1 LGFICTLE
9 GYLFLIQVEEYMSS
23 RLKGYLYVMITMS
36 AWGSTYVVS
45 KFILGSVPPFTLLLL
60 RYVVAAVVLYII
72 MMKKDLSKVHRQDY
86 KYIFFVGFVGYFL
99 GVGAQFVGTQL
110 SNASMASLINSTNP
124 IFIILFA
131 IPILKEKVTINK
143 IISIIAAV
151 LGAYIIIGGVQGSSM
166 LIGIIACIIAVST
179 WSLMSV
185 VSKRATE
192 KYNAL
197 TVTTYSIIV
206 AIFFT
211 LPISIYELATIPG
224 IKLLEPS
231 VILSTLYLGLICTA
245 LAFVL
250 WSKSLSMME
259 AGICS
264 LFYPVQPMVSVLLGW
279 LFLKEKMNSSFF
291 VGAILII
298 AGVMFSILGGKK
310 GQISEDLV
318 LDE

>member
-1 LGFICTLE
+1 M
-9 GYLFLIQVEEYMSS
+9 EEYMNN

-60 RYVVAAVVLYII
+60 RYMVAAVVLYII
-72 MMKKDLSKVHRQDY
+72 MMKKGISKVEQQDY
-86 KYIFFVGFVGYFL
+86 KYIIFIGFVGYFI

-131 IPILKEKVTINK
+131 IPILKEKVTISK
-143 IISIIAAV
+143 IISIAAAV
-151 LGAYIIIGGVQGSSM
+151 IGAYIIIGGVQGGSM
-166 LIGIIACIIAVST
+166 LIGIIACIIATAT

-197 TVTTYSIIV
+197 TVTTYSIMV
-206 AIFFT
+206 AILFT
-211 LPISIYELATIPG
+211 FPISIYEMVTIPD
-224 IKLLEPS
+224 INLLEPV
-231 VILSTLYLGLICTA
+231 VILSALYLGLICTA

-291 VGAILII
+291 IGAMLII

-310 GQISEDLV
+310 EQQSEELL

>member
-1 LGFICTLE
+1 MNQKLL
-9 GYLFLIQVEEYMSS
+9 
-23 RLKGYLYVMITMS
+23 GYLYVIITMS

-60 RYVVAAVVLYII
+60 RYIVAAVVLYII
-72 MMKKDLSKVHRQDY
+72 MMKKGLSKIERQDY
-86 KYIFFVGFVGYFL
+86 KYIFIIGFVGYFI

-131 IPILKEKVTINK
+131 VPILKEKITINK
-143 IISIIAAV
+143 IISIIAAMIGV
-151 LGAYIIIGGVQGSSM
+151 YIIIGGVQGGSM
-166 LIGIIACIIAVST
+166 LIGILACILAVSM

-206 AIFFT
+206 AICFT
-211 LPISIYELATIPG
+211 LPISIYELFTIPN
-224 IKLLEPS
+224 IKLLEPA
-231 VILSTLYLGLICTA
+231 VILSALYLGVICTA

-279 LFLKEKMNSSFF
+279 IFLKEKMNMSFF
-291 VGAILII
+291 VGATLII
-298 AGVMFSILGGKK
+298 AGVMFSILGGNKE
-310 GQISEDLV
+310 GISQEMPA
-318 LDE
+318 E

>member
-1 LGFICTLE
+1 M
-9 GYLFLIQVEEYMSS
+9 EEYMNN

-60 RYVVAAVVLYII
+60 RYMVAAVVLYII
-72 MMKKDLSKVHRQDY
+72 MMKKGISKVERQDY
-86 KYIFFVGFVGYFL
+86 KYIIFIGFVGYFI

-131 IPILKEKVTINK
+131 IPILKEKVTISK
-143 IISIIAAV
+143 IISIAAAV
-151 LGAYIIIGGVQGSSM
+151 IGAYIIIGGVQGGSM
-166 LIGIIACIIAVST
+166 LIGIIACIIATAT

-197 TVTTYSIIV
+197 TVTTYSIMV
-206 AIFFT
+206 AILFT
-211 LPISIYELATIPG
+211 FPISIYEMATIPDLN
-224 IKLLEPS
+224 LLEPV
-231 VILSTLYLGLICTA
+231 VILSALYLGLICTA

-291 VGAILII
+291 IGAMLII

-310 GQISEDLV
+310 EQQSEELL

>member
-1 LGFICTLE
+1 
-9 GYLFLIQVEEYMSS
+9 MSKK
-23 RLKGYLYVMITMS
+23 LLGYLYVIITMS

-60 RYVVAAVVLYII
+60 RYLVAAAVLYII
-72 MMKKDLSKVHRQDY
+72 MMKKGLSKVDRQDY
-86 KYIFFVGFVGYFL
+86 KYIFIIGFVGYFI

-131 IPILKEKVTINK
+131 VPILKEKVTISK
-143 IISIIAAV
+143 VISIIAAMI
-151 LGAYIIIGGVQGSSM
+151 GAYIIIGGVQGESM
-166 LIGIIACIIAVST
+166 LIGIIACILAVSM

-185 VSKRATE
+185 VSKCATE

-197 TVTTYSIIV
+197 TVTTYSIIF
-206 AIFFT
+206 AICFT
-211 LPISIYELATIPG
+211 FPVSIYELITVPN
-224 IKLLEPS
+224 IKLLDPA
-231 VILSTLYLGLICTA
+231 VILSALYLGIICTA

-259 AGICS
+259 AGMCS

-279 LFLKEKMNSSFF
+279 LLLNEKMNMSFF
-291 VGAILII
+291 IGAALII
-298 AGVMFSILGGKK
+298 TGVMFSILSGKK
-310 GQISEDLV
+310 EEISE
-318 LDE
+318 EIPIE

>member
-1 LGFICTLE
+1 MNNKLL
-9 GYLFLIQVEEYMSS
+9 
-23 RLKGYLYVMITMS
+23 GYLYVIITMS

-60 RYVVAAVVLYII
+60 RYIVAAVVLLII
-72 MMKKDLSKVHRQDY
+72 MVKKGSSKIERQDY
-86 KYIFFVGFVGYFL
+86 KYILFIGFVGYFL

-131 IPILKEKVTINK
+131 VPILKEKVTINK
-143 IISIIAAV
+143 VISIIAAFI
-151 LGAYIIIGGVQGSSM
+151 GTYIIIGGVQGSSM
-166 LIGIIACIIAVST
+166 LIGIFACIIATSA

-211 LPISIYELATIPG
+211 LPISAYELFTIPDVR
-224 IKLLEPS
+224 LLEPS
-231 VILSTLYLGLICTA
+231 VILSALYLGLICTA

-250 WSKSLSMME
+250 WNKSLSMME
-259 AGICS
+259 AGTCS
-264 LFYPVQPMVSVLLGW
+264 LFYPLQPMVSVLLGW
-279 LFLKEKMNSSFF
+279 IFLKEKMNISFF
-291 VGAILII
+291 TGAILII
-298 AGVMFSILGGKK
+298 AGVMFSILSGDKK
-310 GQISEDLV
+310 ETTKDISVD
-318 LDE
+318 

>member
-1 LGFICTLE
+1 MNQKLL
-9 GYLFLIQVEEYMSS
+9 
-23 RLKGYLYVMITMS
+23 GYLYVIITMS

-60 RYVVAAVVLYII
+60 RYIVAAVVLYII
-72 MMKKDLSKVHRQDY
+72 MMKKGLSKIERQDY
-86 KYIFFVGFVGYFL
+86 KYIFIIGFVGYFI

-131 IPILKEKVTINK
+131 VPILKEKITINK
-143 IISIIAAV
+143 IISILAAMIGV
-151 LGAYIIIGGVQGSSM
+151 YIIIGGVQGGSM
-166 LIGIIACIIAVST
+166 LIGILACILAVSM

-206 AIFFT
+206 AICFT
-211 LPISIYELATIPG
+211 LPISIYELFTMPN
-224 IKLLEPS
+224 IKLLEPA
-231 VILSTLYLGLICTA
+231 VILSALYLGVICTA

-279 LFLKEKMNSSFF
+279 IFLKEKMNMSFF
-291 VGAILII
+291 VGATLII
-298 AGVMFSILGGKK
+298 AGVMFSILGGNKE
-310 GQISEDLV
+310 GISQEMPA
-318 LDE
+318 E

>member
-1 LGFICTLE
+1 MNQKLL
-9 GYLFLIQVEEYMSS
+9 
-23 RLKGYLYVMITMS
+23 GYLYVIITMS

-60 RYVVAAVVLYII
+60 RYIVAAIVLYII
-72 MMKKDLSKVHRQDY
+72 MIKKGLSKVEPQDY
-86 KYIFFVGFVGYFL
+86 KYIFFIGFVGYFI
-99 GVGAQFVGTQL
+99 GVGAQFIGTQL

-124 IFIILFA
+124 IFIVLFA
-131 IPILKEKVTINK
+131 VPILKEKITTTK
-143 IISIIAAV
+143 MISIIAA
-151 LGAYIIIGGVQGSSM
+151 LIGAYIIIGGVQGSSI
-166 LIGIIACIIAVST
+166 LIGIVACIIAVSM

-206 AIFFT
+206 AICFT
-211 LPISIYELATIPG
+211 LPVSMYELFTIPD
-224 IKLLEPS
+224 IKLLEPA
-231 VILSTLYLGLICTA
+231 VILSVLYLGVVCTA
-245 LAFVL
+245 IAFVL

-279 LFLKEKMNSSFF
+279 IFLKEKMNLSFF
-291 VGAILII
+291 IGAVLII
-298 AGVMFSILGGKK
+298 AGVMFSIIGGNKK
-310 GQISEDLV
+310 QEPNEMPV
-318 LDE
+318 E

>member
-1 LGFICTLE
+1 
-9 GYLFLIQVEEYMSS
+9 MNN

-60 RYVVAAVVLYII
+60 RYMVAAVVLYII
-72 MMKKDLSKVHRQDY
+72 MMKKGISKVERQDY
-86 KYIFFVGFVGYFL
+86 KYIIFIGFVGYFI

-124 IFIILFA
+124 IFIVLFA
-131 IPILKEKVTINK
+131 IPILKEKVTISK
-143 IISIIAAV
+143 IISIAAAV
-151 LGAYIIIGGVQGSSM
+151 IGAYIIIGGIQGGSM
-166 LIGIIACIIAVST
+166 LIGIIACIIATAT

-197 TVTTYSIIV
+197 TVTTYSIMV
-206 AIFFT
+206 AILFT
-211 LPISIYELATIPG
+211 FPISIYEMATIPD
-224 IKLLEPS
+224 INLLEPV
-231 VILSTLYLGLICTA
+231 VILSALYLGLICTA

-264 LFYPVQPMVSVLLGW
+264 LFYPVQPMVSILLGW

-291 VGAILII
+291 IGAMLII

-310 GQISEDLV
+310 EQQSEELL

>member
-1 LGFICTLE
+1 
-9 GYLFLIQVEEYMSS
+9 MSS

-60 RYVVAAVVLYII
+60 RYIVAAVVLYII
-72 MMKKDLSKVHRQDY
+72 MIKNGLSKIEKQDY
-86 KYIFFVGFVGYFL
+86 KYIFFIGFVGYFV

-124 IFIILFA
+124 IFIVLFA
-131 IPILKEKVTINK
+131 VPILKEKITISK
-143 IISIIAAV
+143 IISILAAII
-151 LGAYIIIGGVQGSSM
+151 GAYIIIGGVQGGSM
-166 LIGIIACIIAVST
+166 LIGIFACIVATST

-211 LPISIYELATIPG
+211 L
-224 IKLLEPS
+224 
-231 VILSTLYLGLICTA
+231 
-245 LAFVL
+245 
-250 WSKSLSMME
+250 
-259 AGICS
+259 
-264 LFYPVQPMVSVLLGW
+264 
-279 LFLKEKMNSSFF
+279 
-291 VGAILII
+291 
-298 AGVMFSILGGKK
+298 
-310 GQISEDLV
+310 
-318 LDE
+318 

>member
-1 LGFICTLE
+1 M
-9 GYLFLIQVEEYMSS
+9 EEYMNN

-60 RYVVAAVVLYII
+60 RYMVAAVVLYII
-72 MMKKDLSKVHRQDY
+72 MMKKGISKVERQDY
-86 KYIFFVGFVGYFL
+86 KYIIFIGFVGYFI

-124 IFIILFA
+124 IFIVLFA
-131 IPILKEKVTINK
+131 IPILKEKVTISK
-143 IISIIAAV
+143 IISIAAAV
-151 LGAYIIIGGVQGSSM
+151 IGAYIIIGGIQGGSM
-166 LIGIIACIIAVST
+166 LIGIIACIIATAT

-197 TVTTYSIIV
+197 TVTTYSIMV
-206 AIFFT
+206 AILFT
-211 LPISIYELATIPG
+211 FPISIYEMATIPD
-224 IKLLEPS
+224 INLLEPV
-231 VILSTLYLGLICTA
+231 VILSALYLGLICTA

-264 LFYPVQPMVSVLLGW
+264 LFYPVQPMVSILLGW

-291 VGAILII
+291 IGAMLII

-310 GQISEDLV
+310 EQQSEELL

>member
-1 LGFICTLE
+1 
-9 GYLFLIQVEEYMSS
+9 MNN

-60 RYVVAAVVLYII
+60 RYMVAAVVLYII
-72 MMKKDLSKVHRQDY
+72 MMKKGISKVERQDY
-86 KYIFFVGFVGYFL
+86 KYIIFIGFVGYFI

-131 IPILKEKVTINK
+131 IPILKEKVTISK
-143 IISIIAAV
+143 IISIAAAV
-151 LGAYIIIGGVQGSSM
+151 IGAYIIIGGVQGGSM
-166 LIGIIACIIAVST
+166 LIGIIACIIATAT

-197 TVTTYSIIV
+197 TVTTYSIMV
-206 AIFFT
+206 AILFT
-211 LPISIYELATIPG
+211 FPISIYEMATIPDLN
-224 IKLLEPS
+224 LLEPV
-231 VILSTLYLGLICTA
+231 VILSALYLGLICTA

-291 VGAILII
+291 IGAMLII

-310 GQISEDLV
+310 EQQSEELL